1 MPVGFSTAFT
11 DRHIRIHTCAATE
24 KRKCDHLHAPD
35 VLEVRESISAKD
47 GRGEEKMT
55 IFKIGDTT
63 PFLFEQNINDLSFGS
78 HHGCGREKIAF
89 CVAEVWGRRET
100 G

>member
-1 MPVGFSTAFT
+1 
-11 DRHIRIHTCAATE
+11 
-24 KRKCDHLHAPD
+24 
-35 VLEVRESISAKD
+35 
-47 GRGEEKMT
+47 MT

-78 HHGCGREKIAF
+78 HHRCDRGKIAF
-89 CVAEVWGRRET
+89 CVAEVWGRHET